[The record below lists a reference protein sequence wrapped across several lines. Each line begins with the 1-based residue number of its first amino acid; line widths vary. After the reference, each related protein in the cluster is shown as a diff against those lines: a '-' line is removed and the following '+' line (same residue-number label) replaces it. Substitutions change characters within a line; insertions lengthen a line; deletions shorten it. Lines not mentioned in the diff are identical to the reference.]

1 MSPVSLTA
9 LAVLLAGVGAVLQST
24 MLALIGR
31 RSGALA
37 ATTLAAIVGLMGITA
52 VTFAAN
58 RSLAGVAVAARQSP
72 WVWAPAGFLGVGVL
86 AVLTFA
92 PPRIGSFG
100 TFAVLITAQL
110 LTSLVMD
117 SVGLFGLERVPISFT
132 RLAGLLL
139 LVAGAILVLRR

>member
-37 ATTLAAIVGLMGITA
+37 ATTLAAIVGLIGITA

-72 WVWAPAGFLGVGVL
+72 WVWAPAGLLGVGVL

>member
-1 MSPVSLTA
+1 MSLVPLTA
-9 LAVLLAGVGAVLQST
+9 VAVLLAGIGAVLQST
-24 MLALIGR
+24 MLAMIGR

-37 ATTLAAIVGLMGITA
+37 ATTLAAIVGLVGITIFTLL
-52 VTFAAN
+52 VN

-72 WVWAPAGFLGVGVL
+72 WIWLPAGLLGVGVL

-92 PPRIGSFG
+92 PPRIGSLG

-117 SVGLFGLERVPISFT
+117 SVGLFGLDRVPISVT
-132 RLAGLLL
+132 RLAGLLFL
-139 LVAGAILVLRR
+139 AAGAVLVLRR

>member
-1 MSPVSLTA
+1 MTPASITA
-9 LAVLLAGVGAVLQST
+9 VAVLLAGIGAVLQST
-24 MLALIGR
+24 MLAMIGR

-37 ATTLAAIVGLMGITA
+37 ATTLAAIVGLIGITA
-52 VTFAAN
+52 FTFLVN
-58 RSLAGVAVAARQSP
+58 RTLAGVGVAARQSP
-72 WVWAPAGFLGVGVL
+72 WIWLPAGLLGIAVL

-100 TFAVLITAQL
+100 TFGVLITAQL
-110 LTSLVMD
+110 MTSLVMD

-139 LVAGAILVLRR
+139 LVAGAVLVLRR

>member
-1 MSPVSLTA
+1 MTPASITA
-9 LAVLLAGVGAVLQST
+9 LAVLVAGIGAVLQST
-24 MLALIGR
+24 MLAQVGR

-37 ATTLAAIVGLMGITA
+37 ATTLAAIVGLIGITA
-52 VTFAAN
+52 VTLLVN

-72 WVWAPAGFLGVGVL
+72 WIWGPAGLLGIGVL

-92 PPRIGSFG
+92 PPRIGSLG
-100 TFAVLITAQL
+100 TFAVLIAAQL

-132 RLAGLLL
+132 RLAGLGL
-139 LVAGAILVLRR
+139 LVGGAILVLRR

>member
-1 MSPVSLTA
+1 MTSASITA
-9 LAVLLAGVGAVLQST
+9 VAVLLAGIGAVLQST
-24 MLALIGR
+24 MLAMIGR

-37 ATTLAAIVGLMGITA
+37 ATTLAAIVGLIGITA
-52 VTFAAN
+52 FTLLVN
-58 RSLAGVAVAARQSP
+58 RTLAGVGVAARQSP
-72 WVWAPAGFLGVGVL
+72 WIWLPAGLLGIAVL

-139 LVAGAILVLRR
+139 LVAGSILVLRR

>member
-9 LAVLLAGVGAVLQST
+9 VAVLLAGIGAVLQST
-24 MLALIGR
+24 MLAMIGR

-37 ATTLAAIVGLMGITA
+37 ATTLAAVVGLVGITA
-52 VTFAAN
+52 FTLLVN

-72 WVWAPAGFLGVGVL
+72 WIWVPAGLLGIAVL

-92 PPRIGSFG
+92 PPRVGSFG

-132 RLAGLLL
+132 RVAGLLL
-139 LVAGAILVLRR
+139 LFAGAILVLRR

>member
-9 LAVLLAGVGAVLQST
+9 LAVLLAGIGAVLQST

-37 ATTLAAIVGLMGITA
+37 ATTLAAMVGLIGISA
-52 VTFAAN
+52 VTLAAS
-58 RSLAGVAVAARQSP
+58 RSLAGVAVAARESP
-72 WVWAPAGFLGVGVL
+72 WVWAPAGLLGVGVL

>member
-1 MSPVSLTA
+1 MSLVPLTA
-9 LAVLLAGVGAVLQST
+9 VAVLLAGIGAVLQST
-24 MLALIGR
+24 MLAMIGR
-31 RSGALA
+31 RSGPLA
-37 ATTLAAIVGLMGITA
+37 ATTLAAIVGLVGITIFTLL
-52 VTFAAN
+52 VN

-72 WVWAPAGFLGVGVL
+72 WIWLPAGLLGVGVL

-92 PPRIGSFG
+92 PPRIGSLG

-117 SVGLFGLERVPISFT
+117 SVGLFGLDRVPISVT

-139 LVAGAILVLRR
+139 LAAGAVLVLRR

>member
-1 MSPVSLTA
+1 MSLVPLTA
-9 LAVLLAGVGAVLQST
+9 VAVLLAGIGAVLQST
-24 MLALIGR
+24 MLAMIGR

-37 ATTLAAIVGLMGITA
+37 ATTLAAIVGLVGITIFTLL
-52 VTFAAN
+52 VN

-72 WVWAPAGFLGVGVL
+72 WIWLPAGLLGVGVL

-92 PPRIGSFG
+92 PPRIGSLG

-117 SVGLFGLERVPISFT
+117 SVGLFGLDRVPISVT

-139 LVAGAILVLRR
+139 LGAGAILVLRR

>member
-1 MSPVSLTA
+1 MTPASLTA
-9 LAVLLAGVGAVLQST
+9 LAVLLAGVGAVFQST
-24 MLALIGR
+24 MLALVGR

-37 ATTLAAIVGLMGITA
+37 ATTLAAIVGLIGITA
-52 VTFAAN
+52 VTLLAN

-72 WVWAPAGFLGVGVL
+72 WIWVPAGLLGVGVL
-86 AVLTFA
+86 AVLTYA

-110 LTSLVMD
+110 LASLVMD
-117 SVGLFGLERVPISFT
+117 SVGLFGLDRVPLSLT
-132 RLAGLLL
+132 RMAGFLL